1 MFIDEFPNLN
11 AFYSF
16 RVSNVVFAVTF
27 PPYYTA
33 RAEAGR
39 SHSLHRREEE
49 QKATLTQVERTQISG
64 SLQACWYHFQFPAL
78 AFWLL
83 LLSEVLPLR
92 CVTSWRPAAPSKDN
106 HLMSHAV
113 FPLHPWVYIWR
124 KTKRSLQLRVCIK
137 DGGGCVMAA
146 AEVNH

>member
-1 MFIDEFPNLN
+1 MFIDEFPHLN

-49 QKATLTQVERTQISG
+49 QKATLTKVERTQIFG
-64 SLQACWYHFQFPAL
+64 SLQACWYQFQFPAL
-78 AFWLL
+78 AF
-83 LLSEVLPLR
+83 
-92 CVTSWRPAAPSKDN
+92 
-106 HLMSHAV
+106 
-113 FPLHPWVYIWR
+113 
-124 KTKRSLQLRVCIK
+124 
-137 DGGGCVMAA
+137 
-146 AEVNH
+146 